1 MLVNVVDEPLQI
13 VSLAT
18 PTTGFGFTMISAE
31 TLGDTQLL
39 TLVNT
44 TE

>member
-1 MLVNVVDEPLQI
+1 MLVNVDDEPLQI

-18 PTTGFGFTMISAE
+18 LTRGFGFTMISAE
-31 TLGDTQLL
+31 TLGDTQPL